1 MLTSAELMLK
11 RSLEDELTHIKL
23 MINNQITPS
32 ASPEALLTVKQY
44 VEARLAA
51 LS

>member
-1 MLTSAELMLK
+1 MPSSTEMMLK

-23 MINNQITPS
+23 MINGQVTPT

>member
-1 MLTSAELMLK
+1 MLTSTEMMLK
-11 RSLEDELTHIKL
+11 RALEDELTHLKL
-23 MINNQITPS
+23 MINNQITPT
-32 ASPEALLTVKQY
+32 APAEVLLTVKQY

>member
-1 MLTSAELMLK
+1 MPSSTEMMLK

-23 MINNQITPS
+23 MINGQVTPT

-44 VEARLAA
+44 VEVRLAA

>member
-1 MLTSAELMLK
+1 MLSSTEMMLK

-23 MINNQITPS
+23 MISNQVTPS
-32 ASPEALLTVKQY
+32 ASPEVLQTVKQY
-44 VEARLAA
+44 VEARLSA